1 MIKNP
6 LLLGA
11 FGALT
16 VAASVSS
23 AQTASDLPARFGAR
37 EAALDASL
45 SPGGTKVAYITPL
58 KGQGAALMIGQLD
71 GSSEP
76 KPVLVASG
84 DPERF
89 GGCKWAAET
98 RLVCTLY
105 GITQIEGS
113 EPAYFSRQIAVDSDG
128 KNMKVLIDKGGA
140 GEKRGYD
147 LYGGGVIDW
156 LPDENGRVLMMRNF
170 VPEDTTGTL
179 LSQGKEG
186 IGVVRVDTATLQT
199 STVEPPKK
207 TASEYITDGRGNV
220 RVMGLV
226 KVDNSAG
233 YATGNTSYQYRVK
246 GSRDWRELSVVDEN
260 GNGFNPYAVDP
271 DLDVVYG
278 LKKLNGR
285 FAAYSVALDGSLKET
300 LIFAH
305 PQVDVDG
312 FLRIGR
318 RGRVV
323 GVSYATDRRQAKY
336 FDPELEKLAASLGKA
351 LSSTPQIRFEDSSVD
366 ESKLLIWAGSDTNPG
381 RFYVF
386 DRKSKSLGE
395 VMPARPQLEGV
406 ALGSMK
412 AISYRAAD
420 GTMVPGY
427 LTLPPGKESAKGLP
441 GIVMPHGGPGAR
453 DEWGFDWLAQY
464 FASRGYAVLQPNF
477 RGSAGYG
484 DAWFQKNG
492 FQNWRTA
499 IGDVGDGGRWLVS
512 EGIVDPNK
520 LAIFGWSYG
529 GYAALQSAVTEPGL
543 FKAVVAVAPV
553 TDLNS
558 LKEEYRGWMNYNVVQ
573 RFVGSGPHIQQGSP
587 AQNAG
592 KIKVPVLM
600 FHGTYDRNV
609 RVNQSR
615 KMASALKGA
624 GAKAE
629 LVTYDK
635 LDHYLDDSST
645 RADMLTRSDTFLRD
659 ALGL

>member
-1 MIKNP
+1 MKHP

-11 FGALT
+11 FGALSL
-16 VAASVSS
+16 VASVSS
-23 AQTASDLPARFGAR
+23 AQTAADLPALFGAR
-37 EAALDASL
+37 PAAFDPSL
-45 SPGGTKVAYITPL
+45 SPAGTRLAYIAPV
-58 KGQGAALMIGQLD
+58 KGQGAALFVGSLD
-71 GSSEP
+71 GSGEP
-76 KPVLVASG
+76 KPILVASG

-105 GITQIEGS
+105 GITQLHGS
-113 EPAYFSRQIAVDSDG
+113 ELAYFSRQIAVDADG
-128 KNMKVLIDKGGA
+128 KNMKVLIDKGGS

-156 LPDENGRVLMMRNF
+156 LPEENGKVLMTRNF
-170 VPEDTTGTL
+170 VPEDATGTL

-186 IGVVRVDTATLQT
+186 LGVVRVDTATLQT
-199 STVEPPKK
+199 STVEPPRK
-207 TASEYITDGRGNV
+207 TATEYITDGRGNV
-220 RVMGLV
+220 RILGLT

-233 YATGNTSYQYRVK
+233 YATGKTHYQYRPK
-246 GSRDWRELSVVDEN
+246 GSRDWRELSVIDEY
-260 GNGFNPYAVDP
+260 GNGGINPYAVDA
-271 DLDVVYG
+271 DLNVASG
-278 LKKLNGR
+278 HKKLNGR
-285 FAAYSVALDGSLKET
+285 FAAYSVSLDDSLKET

-323 GVSYATDRRQAKY
+323 GVSYVTDRRQAKY
-336 FDPELEKLAASLGKA
+336 FDPELEKLASSLGKA
-351 LSSTPQIRFEDSSVD
+351 LPASPQIRFEDSTVD

-381 RFYVF
+381 RYYLF
-386 DRKSKSLGE
+386 DRKTKALAE
-395 VMPARPQLEGV
+395 VMPARPQLEKV
-406 ALGSMK
+406 ALAPMK
-412 AISYRAAD
+412 AVSYRAAD

-427 LTLPPGKESAKGLP
+427 LTLPPGTESAKGIP

-492 FQNWRTA
+492 FQNWRAA
-499 IGDVGDGGRWLVS
+499 IGDVNDGGRWLVS

-529 GYAALQSAVTEPGL
+529 GYAALQSAATEPGL

-553 TDLNS
+553 TDLKM
-558 LKEEYRGWMNYNVVQ
+558 LKEEHRGWSNYNVVQ
-573 RFVGSGPHIQQGSP
+573 RFVGDGAHVEEGSP
-587 AQNAG
+587 AQNAR
-592 KIKVPVLM
+592 KIKVPVMM
-600 FHGTYDRNV
+600 FHGDYDRNV
-609 RVNQSR
+609 RISQSR
-615 KMASALKGA
+615 RMASALKDA
-624 GAKAE
+624 GAKAQ

-635 LDHYLDDSST
+635 LDHYLDDSGARS
-645 RADMLTRSDTFLRD
+645 DMLSKSDAFLRQT
-659 ALGL
+659 LGL